1 MKSAIEKI
9 VTKNDN
15 FWAIESVINN
25 CIDENRS
32 ICGSLRV
39 SIPDTSFSPYVL
51 TIETL
56 EKGVKNFQS

>member
-9 VTKNDN
+9 V
-15 FWAIESVINN
+15 
-25 CIDENRS
+25 NRP